1 MPAEPDNN
9 TTRILS
15 AELIAKECVAVRLRL
30 LTRAVSRIYNKAL
43 RPHGI
48 TISQMNILVAVSYM
62 GKSNHQQVCSAL
74 SLDKSTLSRDVERM
88 IDKGWLVSLAGHD
101 GRTSLL
107 RVTSAGQK
115 LLSRASPAWRHAQE
129 QATALLGEATL
140 ASLGRAVSAVRSHK
154 STEPR

>member
-1 MPAEPDNN
+1 MPENE
-9 TTRILS
+9 TTSTLS
-15 AELIAKECVAVRLRL
+15 AELIAQECIAVRLRL

-48 TISQMNILVAVSYM
+48 TISQMNILVAVSYL
-62 GKSNHQQVCSAL
+62 GKSNHQQVCHAL

-88 IDKGWLVSLAGHD
+88 LEKGWLARHSGDD

-107 RVTSAGQK
+107 RVTSGGEK
-115 LLSRASPAWRHAQE
+115 LLRRAAPAWHQAQQE
-129 QATALLGEATL
+129 AKALLGEATL
-140 ASLGRAVSAVRSHK
+140 ASLGRAVTAVRSTK